1 MFYGWIVVAATHAC
15 LFVIFGVAYSFAAFF
30 GALEQEFAASR
41 GDVSLVFAICGFLYF
56 MVGAFAGQL
65 ADRFGPRRV
74 VLAGIVF
81 LALGLAAASRAGSL
95 AALYVTYSIGIGLGV
110 GCVYVPSV
118 GAVQPWFIARRGL
131 ASGLAVAGIGVG
143 NFVVPLVS
151 AQLVE
156 AFGWRR
162 SFEILAA
169 GALVLGGIAAL
180 LIENRPQ
187 ARGLYPDG
195 ARAGE
200 GVPPPA
206 QVAPGIRLGEAMRT
220 RAFWLQW
227 GAIFFCSIGLFMPFV
242 HLVPYAR
249 DAGHPETTAV
259 FLVSLIGVGSMVGRF
274 GLAGLSDRIERRA
287 LDAVVYAS
295 MAVMLGF
302 WLAST
307 GAVAL
312 GVFAVLFGAFY
323 GAFVALQPPIA
334 MDLYGARNVSGVI
347 GVLYTAAG
355 AGNLLGPWLAGVAYD
370 LTRSYAAPIV
380 GSIVL
385 MLVAVALAAMLRRAR
400 VT

>member
-1 MFYGWIVVAATHAC
+1 MFYGWIVVAATHAV
-15 LFVIFGVAYSFAAFF
+15 LVVIFGVAYSFAAFF

-95 AALYVTYSIGIGLGV
+95 AALYVTYSVGIGLGV

-162 SFEILAA
+162 SFELLAA
-169 GALVLGGIAAL
+169 GALVLA
-180 LIENRPQ
+180 NRPP
-187 ARGLYPDG
+187 ARGLYPAG
-195 ARAGE
+195 ARAGA
-200 GVPPPA
+200 GAPPPSQA
-206 QVAPGIRLGEAMRT
+206 APGIRLGEALRT

-274 GLAGLSDRIERRA
+274 GLAGLADRIERRA
-287 LDAVVYAS
+287 LDAVVYAC

-334 MDLYGARNVSGVI
+334 MDLYGARSVSGVI

-355 AGNLLGPWLAGVAYD
+355 VGNLLGPWLAGVAYD
-370 LTRSYAAPIV
+370 LTRSYAVPIV

-385 MLVAVALAAMLRRAR
+385 MLGAVVLATMLRRAR

>member
-1 MFYGWIVVAATHAC
+1 
-15 LFVIFGVAYSFAAFF
+15 
-30 GALEQEFAASR
+30 
-41 GDVSLVFAICGFLYF
+41 
-56 MVGAFAGQL
+56 
-65 ADRFGPRRV
+65 
-74 VLAGIVF
+74 
-81 LALGLAAASRAGSL
+81 
-95 AALYVTYSIGIGLGV
+95 
-110 GCVYVPSV
+110 
-118 GAVQPWFIARRGL
+118 
-131 ASGLAVAGIGVG
+131 
-143 NFVVPLVS
+143 
-151 AQLVE
+151 
-156 AFGWRR
+156 
-162 SFEILAA
+162 
-169 GALVLGGIAAL
+169 
-180 LIENRPQ
+180 
-187 ARGLYPDG
+187 
-195 ARAGE
+195 
-200 GVPPPA
+200 
-206 QVAPGIRLGEAMRT
+206 
-220 RAFWLQW
+220 
-227 GAIFFCSIGLFMPFV
+227 MPFV

-274 GLAGLSDRIERRA
+274 GLAGLADRIERRA

-355 AGNLLGPWLAGVAYD
+355 VGNLLGPWLAGVAYD
-370 LTRSYAAPIV
+370 LTRSYAVPIV

-385 MLVAVALAAMLRRAR
+385 MLVAVVLATMLRRAR

>member
-1 MFYGWIVVAATHAC
+1 VRIFRGWIVVAATHAC

-30 GALEQEFAASR
+30 EALEREFAASR

-81 LALGLAAASRAGSL
+81 LALGLAAASRANSL

-169 GALVLGGIAAL
+169 GAFVLGGLAAL

-187 ARGLYPDG
+187 QRGLYPDG
-195 ARAGE
+195 ARAGA
-200 GVPPPA
+200 GVAPPA
-206 QVAPGIRLGEAMRT
+206 QVAAGIALREAMRT

-227 GAIFFCSIGLFMPFV
+227 GAIFACSIGLFIPFV

-249 DAGHPETTAV
+249 DAGHRETTAV
-259 FLVSLIGVGSMVGRF
+259 LLVSLIGVGSMIGRF
-274 GLAGLSDRIERRA
+274 ALGGLADRIERRA
-287 LDAVVYAS
+287 LH
-295 MAVMLGF
+295 
-302 WLAST
+302 
-307 GAVAL
+307 
-312 GVFAVLFGAFY
+312 AVLYGAFY
-323 GAFVALQPPIA
+323 GAFVALQPPLA
-334 MDLYGARNVSGVI
+334 MDLFGGRNVAGVI

-355 AGNLLGPWLAGVAYD
+355 VGNLLGPWLAGVAYD

-380 GSIVL
+380 ASIVM
-385 MLVAVALAAMLRRAR
+385 MLAAVALALALRRAA